1 MFSLSTWRVRGG
13 ISEPPLQESLIVD
26 QQALTKT
33 VHDSGSVGPS
43 GPWQLRTGPVWS
55 VERTHCGCQRRPGMV
70 ISPGRQPVG
79 TAESKGLKIYLW
91 EAITG
96 IKSGRERRG
105 AFEMQ
110 RKDDCHPLQFAPS
123 TYNID
128 FIYVSII
135 WLDGWVIIICR
146 RATRELIV
154 DGRQQHKGS
163 KT

>member
-1 MFSLSTWRVRGG
+1 MFSLSTWR
-13 ISEPPLQESLIVD
+13 EKNKWTP
-26 QQALTKT
+26 
-33 VHDSGSVGPS
+33 PS
-43 GPWQLRTGPVWS
+43 GVVDSWPAGIDKDSPWFW
-55 VERTHCGCQRRPGMV
+55 QRRTLWALATQDRACLICRENTLRMSAPARGMV

-146 RATRELIV
+146 GATRELIV